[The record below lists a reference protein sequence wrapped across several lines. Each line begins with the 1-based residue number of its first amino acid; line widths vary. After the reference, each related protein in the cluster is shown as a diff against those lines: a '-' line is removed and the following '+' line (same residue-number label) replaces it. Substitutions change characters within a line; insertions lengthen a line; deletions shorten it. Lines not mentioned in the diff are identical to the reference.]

1 MGISMLQLPTLVVA
15 EIYLFNNGK
24 SSKKL
29 RSANKEIYVKS
40 NYQGK
45 TEYKLDT
52 DKGNE
57 DKGNNDR

>member
-1 MGISMLQLPTLVVA
+1 MLQLPTLAVA
-15 EIYLFNNGK
+15 EIHLFNNGN

-29 RSANKEIYVKS
+29 RRTNKEIYVKS

-45 TEYKLDT
+45 TEYKLDI